1 MNTFLSRG
9 NGWVAALLAVVC
21 MFAVVSVVQA
31 ATTISTNIVTA
42 GTLAVTGATTLSST
56 LAAGAT
62 TITGA
67 ATVSTTLGV
76 TGVSTLTGGVAVGAT
91 ANTVTDMSIGSC
103 NIPATTV
110 AASSTAYADCTT
122 NVTISTSDRVVVQ
135 ATSSLPANFV
145 IQAASTTGATTINVR
160 ILNTGMIGG
169 TATGANTF
177 NFWAAR

>member
-9 NGWVAALLAVVC
+9 NGWVAALVAVACVFALAG
-21 MFAVVSVVQA
+21 VVQA
-31 ATTISTNIVTA
+31 ATTISTDISTG
-42 GTLAVTGATTLSST
+42 GTLTVTGATTLSST

-67 ATVSTTLGV
+67 ATISTTLGV

-91 ANTVTDMSIGSC
+91 ANTVTDMSVGTC

-110 AASSTAYADCTT
+110 AASSTAYANCTT
-122 NVTISTSDRVVVQ
+122 SVTISTSDRVLVQ
-135 ATSSLPANFV
+135 ATSSLPENFV